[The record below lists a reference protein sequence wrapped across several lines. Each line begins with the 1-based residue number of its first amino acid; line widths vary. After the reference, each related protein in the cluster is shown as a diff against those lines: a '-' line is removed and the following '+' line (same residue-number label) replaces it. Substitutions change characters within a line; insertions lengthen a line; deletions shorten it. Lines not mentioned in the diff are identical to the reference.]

1 MSGPMTTLLILAAVF
16 GGTVLLVVA
25 TYQFVNRDKLAT
37 RELVQQRLGSNA
49 AVAAG
54 PAVSILKEERA
65 SSFEFLNRM
74 LEGRSFTAD
83 LALQLERAGSKQ
95 TVGAFLLTVAVAGA
109 AGWLIGRRAGLVGA
123 VAFAIVGVLVPFL
136 NVKRLQ
142 RKRTKKLEGQLP
154 EAIDMLVNA
163 MKAGYSL
170 QAAMKFIGEEM
181 SDPLGPEFTRFYDEQ
196 RLGVD
201 VRLALNNLA
210 ARSDTL
216 DLKMFVTALLIQRE
230 SGGNL
235 AEVMTNLST
244 LMRERVALRGEIDT
258 LTAEPK
264 MSAVVLAMLP
274 IALFALINIMNRD
287 YLSPLYTT
295 ATGHMLL
302 VYGAVSILIGF
313 VVLRKMGNVDI

>member
-1 MSGPMTTLLILAAVF
+1 MTTLLILAAVF
-16 GGTVLLVVA
+16 GGTLLLVVA

-37 RELVQQRLGSNA
+37 RELVQERLGGQA
-49 AVAAG
+49 AASAG
-54 PAVSILKEERA
+54 PALSILKEERA
-65 SSFEFLNRM
+65 SSLEFLNKL
-74 LEGRSFTAD
+74 LEGRNFTAN
-83 LALQLERAGSKQ
+83 LALQLEKAGSKQ
-95 TVGAFLLTVAVAGA
+95 TVGAFLLMVAVAGA
-109 AGWLIGRRAGLVGA
+109 AGWLIGHRAGVLGA
-123 VAFAIVGVLVPFL
+123 VVFAVVFALVPFL
-136 NVKRLQ
+136 NLKRLQ
-142 RKRTKKLEGQLP
+142 RKRVKKLEHQLP

-181 SDPLGPEFTRFYDEQ
+181 TDPLGPEFTRFYDEQ

-258 LTAEPK
+258 LTAEPR
-264 MSAVVLAMLP
+264 MSAVVLTMLP
-274 IALFALINIMNRD
+274 IALFALINVMNRD
-287 YLSPLYTT
+287 YVLPLYNTD
-295 ATGHMLL
+295 TGHMLL
-302 VYGAVSILIGF
+302 IYGAVSIMIGYF
-313 VVLRKMGNVDI
+313 VLRRMGNVDV

>member
-1 MSGPMTTLLILAAVF
+1 MTLLILIAVF
-16 GGTVLLVVA
+16 AGTMMLVVA
-25 TYQFVNRDKLAT
+25 TYQFVNRQKLVT
-37 RELVQQRLGSNA
+37 RDLIQQRLASDA
-49 AVAAG
+49 TLSSG
-54 PAVSILKEERA
+54 PALSILKEERA
-65 SSFEFLNRM
+65 SSLEFLNRL
-74 LEGRSFTAD
+74 LEGRSFTAE
-83 LALQLERAGSKQ
+83 LATQLERAGSKQ
-95 TVGAFLLTVAVAGA
+95 TVGAFLLTVAVAA
-109 AGWLIGRRAGLVGA
+109 AIGGLIGHRAGTLG
-123 VAFAIVGVLVPFL
+123 AIVIGAIGALMPFL
-136 NVKRLQ
+136 NLKRLQ
-142 RKRTKKLEGQLP
+142 RKRTKALEQQLP

-181 SDPLGPEFTRFYDEQ
+181 SEPLGPEFTRFYDEQ

-210 ARSDTL
+210 TRSDTL

-264 MSAVVLAMLP
+264 LSAMVLTLLP
-274 IALFALINIMNRD
+274 LGLFGAINIMNRE
-287 YLSPLYTT
+287 YVSTLYTT
-295 ATGHMLL
+295 PTGHVLL
-302 VYGAVSILIGF
+302 VYGAVSILIGYI
-313 VVLRKMGNVDI
+313 VLRRMGNVDI

>member
-1 MSGPMTTLLILAAVF
+1 MTLLILIAVF
-16 GGTVLLVVA
+16 AGTMMLVVA
-25 TYQFVNRDKLAT
+25 TYQYVNRQKLVA
-37 RELVQQRLGSNA
+37 RDLIQQRLASDA
-49 AVAAG
+49 ALSAG
-54 PAVSILKEERA
+54 PALSILKEERA
-65 SSFEFLNRM
+65 SSLEFLNRL
-74 LEGRSFTAD
+74 LEGRGFTA
-83 LALQLERAGSKQ
+83 ALSTQLERAGSRQ
-95 TVGAFLLTVAVAGA
+95 TVGAFLLTVAVVA
-109 AGWLIGRRAGLVGA
+109 AVGWLLGNRAGLAG
-123 VAFAIVGVLVPFL
+123 AIVFGALGALLPFL
-136 NVKRLQ
+136 NLKRKQAKRVKA
-142 RKRTKKLEGQLP
+142 LENQLP

-181 SDPLGPEFTRFYDEQ
+181 GDPLGPEFTRFYDEQ

-210 ARSDTL
+210 TRSDTL

-264 MSAVVLAMLP
+264 MSAVVLTLLP
-274 IALFALINIMNRD
+274 ICLFAAINIMNRD
-287 YLSPLYTT
+287 YVSTLYTT
-295 ATGHMLL
+295 ATGHVLL
-302 VYGAVSILIGF
+302 IYGAVSIVIGYI
-313 VVLRKMGNVDI
+313 VLRRMGNVDI

>member
-1 MSGPMTTLLILAAVF
+1 MTTLLILAAVF
-16 GGTVLLVVA
+16 GGTLLLVVA

-37 RELVQQRLGSNA
+37 REIVQQRLASNA
-49 AVAAG
+49 PGSVG
-54 PAVSILKEERA
+54 PALSILKEERA
-65 SSFEFLNRM
+65 SSFEFLNRL
-74 LEGRSFTAD
+74 LEGRSFTAG
-83 LALQLERAGSKQ
+83 LALSLERAGSKMS
-95 TVGAFLLTVAVAGA
+95 VGTFLLLDAVTTAF
-109 AGWLIGRRAGLVGA
+109 GWLIGQRAGTLGA
-123 VAFAIVGVLVPFL
+123 IAFAAIGAMLPFL
-136 NVKRLQ
+136 NLKRLQ
-142 RKRTKKLEGQLP
+142 RKRTKKLESQLP

-170 QAAMKFIGEEM
+170 QAAMKFIGEEV

-244 LMRERVALRGEIDT
+244 VMRERVALRGELDT

-264 MSAVVLAMLP
+264 MSAVVLTLLP
-274 IALFALINIMNRD
+274 ISLFALINVMNRN
-287 YLSPLYTT
+287 YIQPLYDTD
-295 ATGHMLL
+295 TGHHLL
-302 VYGAVSILIGF
+302 IYGAVSIIIGYLI
-313 VVLRKMGNVDI
+313 LRRMSNVDM

>member
-1 MSGPMTTLLILAAVF
+1 MTLLILLVVF
-16 GGTVLLVVA
+16 GGTMLLVVA
-25 TYQFVNRDKLAT
+25 TYQYLNRQRLVT
-37 RELVQQRLGSNA
+37 RELVHQRLAHDSS
-49 AVAAG
+49 VTAG
-54 PAVSILKEERA
+54 PALSILKEERA

-74 LEGRSFTAD
+74 LEGRSFTTW
-83 LALQLERAGSKQ
+83 LAIQLDRAGSKQ
-95 TVGAFLLTVAVAGA
+95 SVGAFVLMTALVAVV
-109 AGWLIGRRAGLVGA
+109 GWLVGHRAGVLGA
-123 VAFAIVGVLVPFL
+123 VAFGAIGALAPYVNL
-136 NVKRLQ
+136 KRLQ
-142 RKRTKKLEGQLP
+142 RKRMRALENQLP

-258 LTAEPK
+258 LTAEPR
-264 MSAVVLAMLP
+264 MSAVVLTMLP
-274 IALFALINIMNRD
+274 IALFALINIMNRN
-287 YLSPLYTT
+287 YVQPLYDT

-302 VYGAVSILIGF
+302 IYGTVSVMIGYF
-313 VVLRKMGNVDI
+313 VLRRMGNVDI